1 MYITKDTGN
10 IYVDISNT
18 ERIQLN
24 ADAATRI
31 RTSNTDD
38 SVDLTY
44 ADIQSLFNK
53 KLNTTNPS
61 VSGYMTIDRAKLLT
75 DGDTNTLYLNS
86 TNGTGNYQG
95 AIATQNYVNTEIA
108 KIPTILS
115 GTTEP
120 DDSIG
125 DIGDI
130 YIQLAEEG

>member
-38 SVDLTY
+38 SIDLTY
-44 ADIQSLFNK
+44 EEIQNLFDT
-53 KLNTTNPS
+53 KLNSANPIITGS
-61 VSGYMTIDRAKLLT
+61 ITMNDTAISINSDTKDLLV
-75 DGDTNTLYLNS
+75 NN
-86 TNGTGNYQG
+86 N
-95 AIATQNYVNTEIA
+95 AMATQTYVNTEIA
-108 KIPTILS
+108 KIPKILS

-120 DDSIG
+120 TADIG
-125 DIGDI
+125 NVGDI
-130 YIQLAEEG
+130 YIQYAEEA